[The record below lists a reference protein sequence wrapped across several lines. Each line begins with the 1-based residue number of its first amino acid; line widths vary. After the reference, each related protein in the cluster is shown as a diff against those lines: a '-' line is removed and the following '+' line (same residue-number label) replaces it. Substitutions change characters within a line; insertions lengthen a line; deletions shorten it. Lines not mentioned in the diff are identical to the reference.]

1 MNILIIFLI
10 LQGEIINNAD
20 VTNDDN
26 APSFKCKANIIG
38 NTENDGTKNG
48 VN

>member
-1 MNILIIFLI
+1 MLIIFLV
-10 LQGEIINNAD
+10 LQDEIINNAD
-20 VTNDDN
+20 ATNDDN
-26 APSFKCKANIIG
+26 APLFKYKANIIG